1 MSTQSSDL
9 SAPEQMA
16 KLLRLAV
23 ISALVAFVSTMTS
36 CVGVYM
42 AFSKKPVA
50 IAATDQGRVIPLV
63 PLDKPYVTDSRVLSF
78 VEECGRKSFSHDFK
92 NFRMTLNEASKCFTT
107 DGSKIYLEAM
117 DEMIRKLEAQRM
129 IMSISMEPPV
139 VVKGPLMLDGRATW
153 YVQSK
158 ITLFR
163 EGQSERLSPQ
173 SYILDTTVVRVDLE
187 ENVRGIAINE
197 FFVGPAK

>member
-1 MSTQSSDL
+1 MSTQNSEL

-16 KLLRLAV
+16 KLLRVAV
-23 ISALVAFVSTMTS
+23 ISAVVAFISTMTS

-42 AFSKKPVA
+42 AFTKKPVA
-50 IAATDQGRVIPLV
+50 VAATDQGRVIPVV
-63 PLDKPYVTDSRVLSF
+63 PLDKPYVTDSRVISF
-78 VEECGRKSFSHDFK
+78 VEECARKAFSHDFK
-92 NFRMTLNEASKCFTT
+92 NFRLTLNEASKCFTT
-107 DGSKIYLEAM
+107 DGSKIYLGAM
-117 DEMIRKLEAQRM
+117 DEMIHKLETQRM
-129 IMSISMEPPV
+129 IMSVSVEPPV

-158 ITLFR
+158 ITLYR
-163 EGQSERLSPQ
+163 EGQTERVSPQ

-197 FFVGPAK
+197 FFVGQPK